1 MGSIKI
7 KRKLTPGSPT
17 SLEVGE
23 PAINTSE
30 NKFFIGVNSSVVKWI
45 GAEIEDSVTNPSVW
59 SNDIK
64 LATKKSIGDSFALLS
79 GPIFTGDVLLSGGSD
94 IRFIETGGGSDYV
107 GFQAPVSV
115 ASSVIWILPSSDGS
129 AGQALKT
136 SGSAVLEWGT
146 FATLGSNTFTGLNMF
161 NEGLSVDGV
170 LSLINEGY
178 IDGLQIGIDVQ
189 AYDPYLDYI
198 SGGNFVSSF
207 NGSIGDVSIEEGTNI
222 TIVQVGSTYT
232 ISSTAETATNATNVA
247 ITSVNNS
254 ASYFVPF
261 LSAATGNIG
270 LNADAGTGANGL
282 TYNPAVATLTT
293 GTISAALVQA
303 TTISTSSI
311 GGELDITIE
320 PIDFPLTIAPTTS
333 DPAGG
338 TSPSLTVGYLDNA
351 ADFVTVAGGDLYLS
365 TKTNSASAIT
375 PVNIIFEG
383 ATANNFETT
392 LTVTDPTADRTI
404 TLPNATGTV
413 ALTTDLSQFAATS
426 SAQLAGIMSDETG
439 SGALVFATSPVLTT
453 PNLGTPSALVGTNIT
468 GTASGFTA
476 GAVTNAGLTGEVT
489 TSGLAATLTN
499 SAVIGK
505 VITGYTSGS
514 GVVAATDTIL
524 QAIQKLNGNAV
535 VGVADAGALTGATL
549 ASNVLAS
556 SLTSVGTLSAL
567 TVTATIVGS
576 INGNAATATTAT
588 NVTTN
593 ANLTGHIT
601 STGNATVL
609 GTAAFSSANL
619 ASALTDETGSGAA
632 VFATSPTL
640 VTPALG
646 TPSALVGTN
655 ISGTGAS
662 FTAGTATNA
671 TNVAITSDNTA
682 TSYFVPFVTAA
693 TGNNGL
699 KADAGTGANGLTYIP
714 STATLTT
721 GNVIATGATLQTLT
735 SAGDLS
741 ITTAS
746 GTTNDVTV
754 APFGIITLSPTSSVF
769 SGGTFPSIVVS
780 NSDAAAGLVTIAG
793 GDLYLGQK
801 VDADPTAYPVNIIFE
816 GATADGF
823 ETTLTVTDPTADRTI
838 TLPNATG
845 TVALT
850 TDLSQFAA
858 TSSAQLATLISD
870 ETGSGALV
878 FATSPTLVTPALGTP
893 SALVGTNITGT
904 GAGFTA
910 GTVTTNANL
919 TGHITSPGNATVLG
933 TAAFSSANLA
943 GALTDET
950 GTGAAVFATSP
961 TLVTPA
967 LGEATATSLAAG
979 NTGVKVGEHVSRFL
993 TITSDGSNT
1002 AITQNGNSAST
1013 LTISHAG
1020 YASIYIGDSD
1030 GNNNSTYID
1039 VNDDSS
1045 TITLN
1050 GSTVLG
1056 PVTADAYKLSSAGIS
1071 AKTASYTL
1079 VAGDNGKIITM
1090 NVASA
1095 NNLTVPASL
1104 DVGFNCTVIQLGA
1117 GQTTIVASGTTLN
1130 SYQGYLKISGQ
1141 HGSASIVSYVSNVYN
1156 VAGSLSA

>member
-7 KRKLTPGSPT
+7 KRKLTPGSPI

-115 ASSVIWILPSSDGS
+115 ASSVIWILPSSDGA

-146 FATLGSNTFTGLNMF
+146 FATLGSNTFTGLNTF

-247 ITSVNNS
+247 ITSDNT
-254 ASYFVPF
+254 ATSYFIPF
-261 LSAATGNIG
+261 LSAATGNLG
-270 LNADAGTGANGL
+270 LKADAGTGANGL
-282 TYNPAVATLTT
+282 TYMPSTSVLTT
-293 GTISAALVQA
+293 GTISANVY
-303 TTISTSSI
+303 TTSI
-311 GGELDITIE
+311 GGEAAMSIAPIGSVTIE
-320 PIDFPLTIAPTTS
+320 PNDGSAIIAPTTS
-333 DPAGG
+333 LISGG

-505 VITGYTSGS
+505 VLTGYTSGA

-524 QAIQKLNGNAV
+524 QAIQKLNGNA
-535 VGVADAGALTGATL
+535 GGGGSDAGTLTGATL
-549 ASNVLAS
+549 AANVLAS
-556 SLTSVGTLSAL
+556 SLTSVGTLANL
-567 TVTATIVGS
+567 TVTNTISGS
-576 INGNAATATTAT
+576 INGNAATATQLLNTRTIALGGEAAGST
-588 NVTTN
+588 SFDGSANVT
-593 ANLTGHIT
+593 
-601 STGNATVL
+601 
-609 GTAAFSSANL
+609 
-619 ASALTDETGSGAA
+619 
-632 VFATSPTL
+632 
-640 VTPALG
+640 
-646 TPSALVGTN
+646 
-655 ISGTGAS
+655 
-662 FTAGTATNA
+662 
-671 TNVAITSDNTA
+671 
-682 TSYFVPFVTAA
+682 
-693 TGNNGL
+693 
-699 KADAGTGANGLTYIP
+699 
-714 STATLTT
+714 
-721 GNVIATGATLQTLT
+721 
-735 SAGDLS
+735 
-741 ITTAS
+741 ITT
-746 GTTNDVTV
+746 TIPLLD
-754 APFGIITLSPTSSVF
+754 
-769 SGGTFPSIVVS
+769 GG
-780 NSDAAAGLVTIAG
+780 N
-793 GDLYLGQK
+793 Y
-801 VDADPTAYPVNIIFE
+801 
-816 GATADGF
+816 
-823 ETTLTVTDPTADRTI
+823 
-838 TLPNATG
+838 
-845 TVALT
+845 
-850 TDLSQFAA
+850 
-858 TSSAQLATLISD
+858 
-870 ETGSGALV
+870 
-878 FATSPTLVTPALGTP
+878 
-893 SALVGTNITGT
+893 
-904 GAGFTA
+904 
-910 GTVTTNANL
+910 
-919 TGHITSPGNATVLG
+919 
-933 TAAFSSANLA
+933 
-943 GALTDET
+943 
-950 GTGAAVFATSP
+950 
-961 TLVTPA
+961 
-967 LGEATATSLAAG
+967 
-979 NTGVKVGEHVSRFL
+979 
-993 TITSDGSNT
+993 
-1002 AITQNGNSAST
+1002 
-1013 LTISHAG
+1013 
-1020 YASIYIGDSD
+1020 
-1030 GNNNSTYID
+1030 
-1039 VNDDSS
+1039 
-1045 TITLN
+1045 
-1050 GSTVLG
+1050 
-1056 PVTADAYKLSSAGIS
+1056 
-1071 AKTASYTL
+1071 
-1079 VAGDNGKIITM
+1079 
-1090 NVASA
+1090 
-1095 NNLTVPASL
+1095 
-1104 DVGFNCTVIQLGA
+1104 
-1117 GQTTIVASGTTLN
+1117 
-1130 SYQGYLKISGQ
+1130 
-1141 HGSASIVSYVSNVYN
+1141 
-1156 VAGSLSA
+1156 